1 MLFESFCKA
10 STSFAFGNV
19 IAFIRFG
26 HQENLKLGK
35 IVEIPKSFFWEKN
48 VKEGRDSCGT
58 LLFGL

>member
-35 IVEIPKSFFWEKN
+35 IVEIPKSFFREK
-48 VKEGRDSCGT
+48 KC
-58 LLFGL
+58 